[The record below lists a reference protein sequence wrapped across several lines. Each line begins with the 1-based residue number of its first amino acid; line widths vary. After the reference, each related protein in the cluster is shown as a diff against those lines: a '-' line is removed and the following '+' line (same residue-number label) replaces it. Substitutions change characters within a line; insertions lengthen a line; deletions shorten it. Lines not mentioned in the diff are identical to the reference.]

1 VFHFFAHKLAC
12 LSGRRFA
19 FARILARAF
28 DWFFFWHNKM
38 VSPLATR
45 LDVKKAA
52 GVISRRCLIGRE
64 PILSSAFL
72 AAALLASTAALLAAT
87 ALLATTALFFTLA
100 LLALTLL
107 SLAILLLAP
116 LLSGTTRFAR
126 FVWTLSCVH
135 DALSY

>member
-1 VFHFFAHKLAC
+1 
-12 LSGRRFA
+12 
-19 FARILARAF
+19 
-28 DWFFFWHNKM
+28 
-38 VSPLATR
+38 
-45 LDVKKAA
+45 
-52 GVISRRCLIGRE
+52 
-64 PILSSAFL
+64 L
-72 AAALLASTAALLAAT
+72 AAALLASTA

-126 FVWTLSCVH
+126 FVWILSCVH